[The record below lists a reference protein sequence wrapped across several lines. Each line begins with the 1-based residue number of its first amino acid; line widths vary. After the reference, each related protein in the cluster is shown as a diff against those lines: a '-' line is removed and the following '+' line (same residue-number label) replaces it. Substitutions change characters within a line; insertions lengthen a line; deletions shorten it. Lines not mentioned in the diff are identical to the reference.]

1 MAQGNSKD
9 RLMIYSPT
17 DIIVTPVNDN
27 ATEGTL
33 TLGDKVYPCALGKK
47 GIAGIKSEGDM
58 KTPAG
63 SFPLRTVFYRYDKL
77 SGPIYSKVP
86 MMALLQEDGW
96 CDDPEDA
103 AYNRPVM
110 LPYHASA
117 ERLWRED
124 DIYDVI
130 VILGHNDDPVR
141 KGRGSAV
148 FLHVAAEGAGHRKFA
163 GTEGCIALKKN
174 DLLEILP
181 ALSPETTLKVVT
193 P

>member
-1 MAQGNSKD
+1 MTNLS
-9 RLMIYSPT
+9 T

-27 ATEGTL
+27 ATEATL

-47 GIAGIKSEGDM
+47 GIALTKSEGDM
-58 KTPAG
+58 KTPVG
-63 SFPLRTVFYRYDKL
+63 RFPLRTVFYRYDKL

-86 MMALLQEDGW
+86 MMALLEEDGW
-96 CDDPEDA
+96 CDDPEDM

-110 LPYHASA
+110 LPYHARA

-124 DIYDVI
+124 DLYDVI
-130 VILGHNDDPVR
+130 IVLGQNDHPVE
-141 KGRGSAV
+141 KGRGSAIFV
-148 FLHVAAEGAGHRKFA
+148 HVARENDDDPDEGRFEATR
-163 GTEGCIALKKN
+163 GCIALKKQ

-181 ALSPETTLKVVT
+181 TLSPDTTLRVVA